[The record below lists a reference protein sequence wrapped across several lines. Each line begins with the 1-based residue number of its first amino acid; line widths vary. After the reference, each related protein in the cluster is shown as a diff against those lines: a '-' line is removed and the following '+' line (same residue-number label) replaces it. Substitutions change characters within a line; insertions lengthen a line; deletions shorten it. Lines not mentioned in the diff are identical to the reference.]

1 MAVVPLVGWRGV
13 TQSDGDGM
21 ACAVEQKQLMTNL
34 KLDIHTAIFPVIQ
47 TL

>member
-34 KLDIHTAIFPVIQ
+34 KPAIFPVIQ